1 MTPAARLNWDH
12 RPMLHKSVSPH
23 GIPLLMAMLVGDPIG
38 TAVSIAVTP
47 DHRHDVVKFVV
58 DAIQE
63 KLERDRPM
71 PDPGD
76 R

>member
-1 MTPAARLNWDH
+1 MTPAAALNWELMPLY
-12 RPMLHKSVSPH
+12 RKTMSPH
-23 GIPLLMAMLVGDPIG
+23 GIPLLMAILVGNPME

-47 DHRHDVVKFVV
+47 DHRHDIIKFVV
-58 DAIQE
+58 DAIAE
-63 KLERDRPM
+63 KIERDRPM